1 MTFRVFRSIIIS
13 ENFTEEVVG
22 FDYARL
28 ADEDEEEAKMMFSV
42 FLNAF
47 FINYTFS

>member
-1 MTFRVFRSIIIS
+1 MFRSIIIS

-28 ADEDEEEAKMMFSV
+28 ADEDEEEAREDLMQTKGIFYY
-42 FLNAF
+42 
-47 FINYTFS
+47 IE

>member
-1 MTFRVFRSIIIS
+1 MTFRVFRSINIS

-28 ADEDEEEAKMMFSV
+28 ADEEEEAREDLMQTKGIFYY
-42 FLNAF
+42 
-47 FINYTFS
+47 IE